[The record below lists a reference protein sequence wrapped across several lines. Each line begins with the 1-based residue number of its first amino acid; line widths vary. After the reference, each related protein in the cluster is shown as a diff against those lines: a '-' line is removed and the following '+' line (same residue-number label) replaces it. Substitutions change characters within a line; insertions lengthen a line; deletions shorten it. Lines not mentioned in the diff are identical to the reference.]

1 MRARWAILN
10 CRIKVILREISLKNK
25 PDELKILSSKS
36 TVPVLITSDREVI
49 DESMK
54 IIDWS
59 INNIKSDKDINL
71 LEAKGNQKIK
81 DLIDQNDNI
90 FKYHLD
96 RYKYSNRYK
105 SINRKEH
112 HIKAHDILMK
122 WDTLIG
128 KSIEEHQVGWIA
140 GNKESIADWS
150 LWPFVRQY
158 RSVEPKEFD
167 NDINLSNLKKWLDY
181 YLGHKLY
188 PLLMKKYS
196 FWEKAKEDCYF
207 PK

>member
-25 PDELKILSSKS
+25 PPELKILSSKS

-49 DESMK
+49 DESIK

-59 INNIKSDKDINL
+59 INNIKSGKDINL

-181 YLGHKLY
+181 YLDHKLY

-196 FWEKAKEDCYF
+196 FWEKTKEDCYF